1 MGDQLRE
8 TRPKLFKNDFQVSRV
23 FRDHSKI
30 ISKIKQ
36 ISKIIAFEMPVI
48 IIAKE
53 YDNPK
58 VIKDKYKIEKE
69 LKESTFS
76 NLFMVR

>member
-1 MGDQLRE
+1 M
-8 TRPKLFKNDFQVSRV
+8 QVSRV
-23 FRDHSKI
+23 LRDNSKI

-53 YDNPK
+53 YQSPK
-58 VIKDKYKIEKE
+58 IIKDKYKVEKE

-76 NLFMVR
+76 KLFLVR

>member
-1 MGDQLRE
+1 M
-8 TRPKLFKNDFQVSRV
+8 

-30 ISKIKQ
+30 IAKIKQ

-53 YDNPK
+53 YENPK
-58 VIKDKYKIEKE
+58 VIKDKYRIERE
-69 LKESTFS
+69 LQESTFS
-76 NLFMVR
+76 NLFLVA

>member
-1 MGDQLRE
+1 
-8 TRPKLFKNDFQVSRV
+8 V

-58 VIKDKYKIEKE
+58 IIKDKYKIEKE

-76 NLFMVR
+76 NLFMVY

>member
-1 MGDQLRE
+1 M
-8 TRPKLFKNDFQVSRV
+8 

-30 ISKIKQ
+30 IAKIKQ

-53 YDNPK
+53 YENPK
-58 VIKDKYKIEKE
+58 VIKDKYKIERE
-69 LKESTFS
+69 LQESTFS
-76 NLFMVR
+76 NLFLVA

>member
-1 MGDQLRE
+1 
-8 TRPKLFKNDFQVSRV
+8 
-23 FRDHSKI
+23 
-30 ISKIKQ
+30 
-36 ISKIIAFEMPVI
+36 MPVI

-58 VIKDKYKIEKE
+58 IIKDKYKIEKE

-76 NLFMVR
+76 HLFMVF